1 MLHEEG
7 HQGVTFVHVSDEGSE
22 SESEDGGDSDEEE
35 DVTEAEAKLKNNL
48 NRNCL
53 KGAPLQHQRAVQA
66 QRCRPRR
73 RPRAKRHKTA
83 RVLS

>member
-35 DVTEAEAKLKNNL
+35 DVTEAEAKTTK
-48 NRNCL
+48 
-53 KGAPLQHQRAVQA
+53 KID
-66 QRCRPRR
+66 
-73 RPRAKRHKTA
+73 KR
-83 RVLS
+83 